1 MKMWLILP
9 KHKKNERGYF
19 TSDENGFFSYSWEK
33 SSVNR
38 WWMSL
43 VHFDDIVCFRSSR
56 SLISIEVTM
65 YAGISLKLPCFLVHC
80 LSPATRTQALKGRD
94 LVYYYIQVSYTLR
107 LSVNILGWVS
117 RRIDGWWMMENLH
130 RLTALSG
137 ECKEASSACRGLPAK
152 PSPNYIAQ
160 NVVKSDSPV
169 FESQIHHLPACDLEK
184 GT

>member
-1 MKMWLILP
+1 MWLILP

-56 SLISIEVTM
+56 SLISIEVNVCW
-65 YAGISLKLPCFLVHC
+65 YHSLKLPCFLC
-80 LSPATRTQALKGRD
+80 SLF
-94 LVYYYIQVSYTLR
+94 VSCYQEHKPLRAGTLFTTVSR
-107 LSVNILGWVS
+107 LAILRPCVNILGWV
-117 RRIDGWWMMENLH
+117 RDGLDGWWMMENLH

-137 ECKEASSACRGLPAK
+137 ECKEASSLHVGDFPKAFSKLHCT
-152 PSPNYIAQ
+152 
-160 NVVKSDSPV
+160 KSCK
-169 FESQIHHLPACDLEK
+169 IR
-184 GT
+184 

>member
-1 MKMWLILP
+1 MVDVSGTFWW
-9 KHKKNERGYF
+9 
-19 TSDENGFFSYSWEK
+19 YSLFQIFKIFNIHWGH
-33 SSVNR
+33 N
-38 WWMSL
+38 
-43 VHFDDIVCFRSSR
+43 VCW
-56 SLISIEVTM
+56 
-65 YAGISLKLPCFLVHC
+65 YHSLKLPCFLVHC

-94 LVYYYIQVSYTLR
+94 LVYYCIQVSYTLR

-117 RRIDGWWMMENLH
+117 RWIDGWWMMENLH

-160 NVVKSDSPV
+160 RVVKSDSPV

-184 GT
+184 GTQPLWASVSFAVKWR